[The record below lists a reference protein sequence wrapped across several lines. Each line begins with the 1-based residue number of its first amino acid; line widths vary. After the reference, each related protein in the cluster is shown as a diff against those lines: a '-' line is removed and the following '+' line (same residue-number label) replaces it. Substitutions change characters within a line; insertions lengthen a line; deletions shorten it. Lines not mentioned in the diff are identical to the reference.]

1 MRKPGK
7 ATAAGGAALQEPCGP
22 PPGPVAAAP
31 RTSGPGAPAAAWW
44 VPSCSAGPGL
54 RPAAPR
60 CPPGLLIDNSNLSS
74 QMEQK
79 KELWV
84 PDLQGCEEW
93 EISAGY
99 RTVRENK
106 EETPQQEGPEQV
118 EPPGML
124 LGRAERDVSQSHEQG
139 EACESQR
146 RLEKHQKNQPGKG
159 ERKPTCCGEG
169 LKKPK
174 DISACQREGKGGEN
188 RGTHT
193 VSGKSCR
200 QSSELS
206 VQQTIHSGERP
217 NKCPDC
223 EKSFSQKSALVRH
236 QRLHTGEKPYK
247 CSDCGKSFSVS
258 SHLITHQRL
267 HTGERPYK
275 CLDCG
280 KSFSESSNF
289 IHHQRIHTGERPYK
303 CPDCGKRFSN
313 NSDLTRHHRTHTGE
327 RPYECPDCRKSF
339 SMRFHLARHKH
350 VHAKEEMESSLLLT
364 HQRLPSDEKLCKCP
378 DCERRFRDS
387 RGLVTHQRIHMGQK
401 CYQCSDCGKSFGV
414 SSALS
419 EHRRIHAN
427 EKPSICPDCGKCFL
441 QSSELLLHQI
451 SHAGGKPYTCE
462 ECGKRFAQRSNLRAH
477 LKHHTAEKPHKCTQ
491 CGKSFVKHSILAR
504 HQITH
509 TDLKPFKCSA
519 CSKSFTQLSSLT
531 RHERVHEAEM
541 LSEPPDWMAEMN
553 HTFIDS
559 SGRAWNWAQEYPAAR
574 LWGEEVAITNP
585 KLISDPRP
593 TPGLAN
599 PRQVRG
605 DLSQPLLSAVE
616 LAAELPSS
624 SASCQDS
631 ASISLD

>member
-1 MRKPGK
+1 MALLREFGQYKTPEVSYLQLAVRMEGYASKWADEAQTKEDLVKLLVLEQLYEQCPSDLRLWLRDKKPENLRH
-7 ATAAGGAALQEPCGP
+7 AGRLADGFVKNQ
-22 PPGPVAAAP
+22 
-31 RTSGPGAPAAAWW
+31 SGGGREK
-44 VPSCSAGPGL
+44 SQRN
-54 RPAAPR
+54 RPAAMQRESHPGTSQRGNMGNPLPR
-60 CPPGLLIDNSNLSS
+60 GTPGIRDNRPVQGDQRDMMRL
-74 QMEQK
+74 
-79 KELWV
+79 ELWLK
-84 PDLQGCEEW
+84 PFPQSGHL
-93 EISAGY
+93 
-99 RTVRENK
+99 TVRENK

-303 CPDCGKRFSN
+303 Y
-313 NSDLTRHHRTHTGE
+313 LTRHHRTHTGE

-350 VHAKEEMESSLLLT
+350 VHAKEEMET
-364 HQRLPSDEKLCKCP
+364 PK
-378 DCERRFRDS
+378 
-387 RGLVTHQRIHMGQK
+387 G
-401 CYQCSDCGKSFGV
+401 
-414 SSALS
+414 
-419 EHRRIHAN
+419 N
-427 EKPSICPDCGKCFL
+427 
-441 QSSELLLHQI
+441 
-451 SHAGGKPYTCE
+451 
-462 ECGKRFAQRSNLRAH
+462 
-477 LKHHTAEKPHKCTQ
+477 
-491 CGKSFVKHSILAR
+491 
-504 HQITH
+504 
-509 TDLKPFKCSA
+509 
-519 CSKSFTQLSSLT
+519 
-531 RHERVHEAEM
+531 
-541 LSEPPDWMAEMN
+541 
-553 HTFIDS
+553 FI
-559 SGRAWNWAQEYPAAR
+559 NQNKII
-574 LWGEEVAITNP
+574 V
-585 KLISDPRP
+585 
-593 TPGLAN
+593 
-599 PRQVRG
+599 
-605 DLSQPLLSAVE
+605 
-616 LAAELPSS
+616 
-624 SASCQDS
+624 
-631 ASISLD
+631 